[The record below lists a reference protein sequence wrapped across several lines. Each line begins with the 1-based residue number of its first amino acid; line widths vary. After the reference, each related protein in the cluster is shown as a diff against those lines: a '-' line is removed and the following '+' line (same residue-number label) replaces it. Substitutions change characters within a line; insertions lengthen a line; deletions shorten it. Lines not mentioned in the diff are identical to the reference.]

1 MTPVRL
7 RHPKGVTTLQVD
19 FSNATVLDLQQQ
31 IFAATEIPP
40 SQQERTSNNF
50 YRHSYHSDSMF
61 ASTVKAGYPPYP
73 LTLVPELPIDSLGL
87 QSGEQLVV
95 TQRAGSSQDAF
106 RPARVSPFPAPSPVA
121 AMTGKTASQVRQT
134 PAWTPSSSPPKG
146 PDYVLTSN
154 GYMIHRVCC
163 LFILFFSEDASGAN
177 AC

>member
-40 SQQERTSNNF
+40 SQQERTSNSTCGHF
-50 YRHSYHSDSMF
+50 CHPDSVF
-61 ASTVKAGYPPYP
+61 VSAVKAGYPPHP

-95 TQRAGSSQDAF
+95 TQRAGGSQNAF
-106 RPARVSPFPAPSPVA
+106 RSAHASPFPAQSPVA

-134 PAWTPSSSPPKG
+134 PAWSPSPSPPKG

-154 GYMIHRVCC
+154 GYLMHRVSNFLC
-163 LFILFFSEDASGAN
+163 SWVRM
-177 AC
+177 